1 MCKSSSPFSS
11 RLIQQNGRRI
21 LKRLLLF
28 SLIWFAL
35 TGPDINSWLFGVPAI
50 FAATWTSLVIASSTT
65 FKISLAGTLRF
76 IPFFLRQSLH
86 SGLDVLRRTVSPHL
100 PINPGLI
107 IYKTY
112 LPEGTA
118 RLFFVNTI
126 SLLPGTLSA
135 DIQDD
140 NVTIHII
147 DIDTPFWPNIHNL
160 EWRIAYLFKII
171 PSPKEVG

>member
-1 MCKSSSPFSS
+1 MFCGELFPPLAYQSWFNHLQDISA
-11 RLIQQNGRRI
+11 RRDS
-21 LKRLLLF
+21 K
-28 SLIWFAL
+28 A
-35 TGPDINSWLFGVPAI
+35 
-50 FAATWTSLVIASSTT
+50 
-65 FKISLAGTLRF
+65 
-76 IPFFLRQSLH
+76 
-86 SGLDVLRRTVSPHL
+86 
-100 PINPGLI
+100 
-107 IYKTY
+107 
-112 LPEGTA
+112 
-118 RLFFVNTI
+118 FFVNTI